1 MSESYLFAT
10 NKSLDQDT
18 IVWAN
23 QVSPANTMNFST
35 ASLAESFNETYV
47 TAIDCSDSEYLSVL
61 ENTDEHTLEDL
72 NLTLSNSK
80 VMDNAELN
88 VEQNSDASNISIGEI
103 GDQVVVFTVEGSD
116 ELYGLQVLL
125 DEHGN
130 SEKYQFKL
138 R

>member
-10 NKSLDQDT
+10 NKGLDQDT
-18 IVWAN
+18 IVWSN
-23 QVSPANTMNFST
+23 QISPANTLNFSNT
-35 ASLAESFNETYV
+35 SLSESLNDTYV
-47 TAIDCSDSEYLSVL
+47 TAIDCSDSEYLSVF
-61 ENTDEHTLEDL
+61 ENTGEHTLEDL

-80 VMDNAELN
+80 VIDNVELN
-88 VEQNSDASNISIGEI
+88 VEQTAEIGNINIGEI

-130 SEKYQFKL
+130 SQKYQFKL